1 MKRKENESVKVFA
14 LGGVGE
20 IGKNM
25 YCVEID
31 SEIFIVDAGLMFPGD
46 EMFGIDIVIPDI
58 TYLVENQERVKG
70 LFITH
75 GHEDHIGGIVYV
87 LRKLSIPVYATKLTV
102 GLIQEKLGEAGMLG
116 RVDLKT
122 IDSNSTV
129 EFNTTTV
136 SFFGTTHSIP
146 DSVGVCFHTS
156 KGAIVYTGDFKF
168 DQTPIGNSGADLG
181 KMAQIGNEGVLC
193 LLSDSTNAERP
204 GYTGSEKEVGVEI
217 SKVFYGAEGRII
229 VASFAS
235 NVHRIQQ
242 VFDAAAETG
251 RKVAVVG
258 RSMVK
263 VVDIARRLGYLDVP
277 EGMVISL
284 QEVDNFQRKR

>member
-1 MKRKENESVKVFA
+1 
-14 LGGVGE
+14 
-20 IGKNM
+20 
-25 YCVEID
+25 
-31 SEIFIVDAGLMFPGD
+31 
-46 EMFGIDIVIPDI
+46 
-58 TYLVENQERVKG
+58 
-70 LFITH
+70 
-75 GHEDHIGGIVYV
+75 
-87 LRKLSIPVYATKLTV
+87 
-102 GLIQEKLGEAGMLG
+102 
-116 RVDLKT
+116 
-122 IDSNSTV
+122 
-129 EFNTTTV
+129 
-136 SFFGTTHSIP
+136 
-146 DSVGVCFHTS
+146 
-156 KGAIVYTGDFKF
+156 
-168 DQTPIGNSGADLG
+168 
-181 KMAQIGNEGVLC
+181 MAQIGNEGVLC

-284 QEVDNFQRKR
+284 QEVDNFPEKK

>member
-1 MKRKENESVKVFA
+1 M
-14 LGGVGE
+14 
-20 IGKNM
+20 
-25 YCVEID
+25 
-31 SEIFIVDAGLMFPGD
+31 
-46 EMFGIDIVIPDI
+46 
-58 TYLVENQERVKG
+58 
-70 LFITH
+70 
-75 GHEDHIGGIVYV
+75 
-87 LRKLSIPVYATKLTV
+87 
-102 GLIQEKLGEAGMLG
+102 
-116 RVDLKT
+116 
-122 IDSNSTV
+122 
-129 EFNTTTV
+129 

-168 DQTPIGNSGADLG
+168 DQTQLEIVEQILG
-181 KMAQIGNEGVLC
+181 KWLKSEMKAYYAYYLIVQMLSVQAIQVL
-193 LLSDSTNAERP
+193 
-204 GYTGSEKEVGVEI
+204 KKVGVEI

-284 QEVDNFQRKR
+284 QK